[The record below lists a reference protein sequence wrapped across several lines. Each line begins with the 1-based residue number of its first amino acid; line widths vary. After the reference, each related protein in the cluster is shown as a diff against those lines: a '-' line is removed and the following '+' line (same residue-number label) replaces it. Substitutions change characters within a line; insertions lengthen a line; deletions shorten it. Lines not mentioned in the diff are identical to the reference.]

1 MSGVILSDICCTIWN
16 FSPKDTKSEERGEE
30 GQEDYSGGVGRR
42 RSSVF
47 EQMKN
52 IPTAGISSE
61 SPRRP
66 SLRRNS
72 VSSENNQSQIDLG
85 GSQVRTFEYIE
96 SLQILALQSSCPG
109 AGMAF
114 EKEPSYNFGY
124 FLLRNMGTQVLQ
136 L

>member
-16 FSPKDTKSEERGEE
+16 FSPQDTKSEERGEE

-52 IPTAGISSE
+52 IPTAGISSD

-85 GSQVRTFEYIE
+85 GSQVRTLSSLE
-96 SLQILALQSSCPG
+96 SQQILTVKQ
-109 AGMAF
+109 
-114 EKEPSYNFGY
+114 
-124 FLLRNMGTQVLQ
+124 LQ
-136 L
+136 LSRGWDLVIITVTFC

>member
-1 MSGVILSDICCTIWN
+1 MNEYLSVYGT
-16 FSPKDTKSEERGEE
+16 FFASQDTKSEERGEE

-52 IPTAGISSE
+52 IPTAGISSD

-85 GSQVRTFEYIE
+85 GSQVRTLSSLE
-96 SLQILALQSSCPG
+96 SQQILTVKQ
-109 AGMAF
+109 
-114 EKEPSYNFGY
+114 
-124 FLLRNMGTQVLQ
+124 LQ
-136 L
+136 LSRGWDLVTITVTFC